1 MATGFS
7 ADTTAGRLRA
17 GTTVTAAS
25 LAAPPTAPGSLTAPA
40 GPRSVGRYLDET
52 RRWRDDLKAVL
63 GSLDER
69 AQLSSAPDA
78 FTGDLTLAMS
88 LSESID
94 RRTED
99 LIRVWDGGR
108 VGDAELAQIAQL
120 TWGRLPDPL
129 GNPTAFSLIEASTLV
144 AALESRLA
152 ARLDAD
158 PIAGS
163 GVADRIAPLRATLVR
178 CRRLAATL
186 GRDTGEVE
194 QLSELLD
201 SALGE
206 NGDAARVGPEVNRIL
221 DAADAIERDLITL
234 TTLRASVARDAAE
247 LASRVAEL
255 TTRQTAANATA
266 ELCREKILCPP
277 RLAVPN
283 LAALGPI
290 PPVPPEAAAPGTWSA
305 AHSGLREYSDRLD
318 RAAAA
323 LAEAHRRYAAP
334 LAERAEL
341 RGLTEAYQAKAGA
354 AGLAEDRTLDA
365 EIAAVR
371 SVLWQAPCDLET
383 ARPLVHTYGQ
393 AVQAAIA
400 RRALR
405 RQTQAAEPTN
415 TGRCPEDT
423 A

>member
-17 GTTVTAAS
+17 GTTVTASS

-94 RRTED
+94 RRTEE
-99 LIRVWDGGR
+99 LIQVWDGGR

-129 GNPTAFSLIEASTLV
+129 GNLTAFSFVEAATLV

-158 PIAGS
+158 PIARS
-163 GVADRIAPLRATLVR
+163 GVADRIAPLRATLAR

-186 GRDTGEVE
+186 GRDTGDVE
-194 QLSELLD
+194 QLSEMLN

-206 NGDAARVGPEVNRIL
+206 SGDAARVRHELNRIL
-221 DAADAIERDLITL
+221 EAADAIERDLITL
-234 TTLRASVARDAAE
+234 TTLRASVLRDTAE

-255 TTRQTAANATA
+255 TARQAAANVTA
-266 ELCREKILCPP
+266 QLCREKILRPP
-277 RLAVPN
+277 RLAVPA

-290 PPVPPEAAAPGTWSA
+290 PSVPPDAAAPGTWSTAQA
-305 AHSGLREYSDRLD
+305 ALRQYRNRLD

-323 LAEAHRRYAAP
+323 LAEAHRRFAAP

-354 AGLAEDRTLDA
+354 VGLAEDQMLDA
-365 EIAAVR
+365 ELAAVR
-371 SVLWQAPCDLET
+371 TVLWQAPCDLEA
-383 ARPLVHTYGQ
+383 ARPLVQTYGRT
-393 AVQAAIA
+393 VQAAIA
-400 RRALR
+400 RRALQ
-405 RQTQAAEPTN
+405 RQTWAAEPIN
-415 TGRCPEDT
+415 TGRCAEGT